1 MNINKFNEEI
11 HSTLVKCRKFDK
23 LYNSSV
29 LIIGAS
35 GMIGSCLVDVFM
47 QLNKLYDADIKVY
60 AMARNGAY
68 LRSRFSNYIPN
79 SNFKILEHDIC
90 NEIDMNLDVDYI
102 IHGGSNADPAMISNN
117 PVDTITSNF
126 IGMNNLLK
134 YYTSN
139 NVKRLL
145 YISSGEMYGL
155 LDEKNTSF
163 SEDYVGYLDYSS
175 PRTSYPSGKRATE
188 VLCQSYISQYD
199 ADIVIARPCHIYGP
213 TMKENDSRAICQFI
227 RSGSKGKD
235 IVLKSDGLLE
245 RSHCYVID
253 SATALLYILAFGENG
268 EAYNISD
275 RKSQCTI
282 KELAEKIAEVSSVDI
297 KFEIPTQNEKA
308 SFSKVNKAVLSSE
321 KLEMLEWSAV
331 TNLEDGIEKTI
342 NHLKFDL
349 NS

>member
-1 MNINKFNEEI
+1 
-11 HSTLVKCRKFDK
+11 
-23 LYNSSV
+23 
-29 LIIGAS
+29 
-35 GMIGSCLVDVFM
+35 
-47 QLNKLYDADIKVY
+47 
-60 AMARNGAY
+60 
-68 LRSRFSNYIPN
+68 
-79 SNFKILEHDIC
+79 
-90 NEIDMNLDVDYI
+90 
-102 IHGGSNADPAMISNN
+102 
-117 PVDTITSNF
+117 
-126 IGMNNLLK
+126 
-134 YYTSN
+134 
-139 NVKRLL
+139 
-145 YISSGEMYGL
+145 MYGL